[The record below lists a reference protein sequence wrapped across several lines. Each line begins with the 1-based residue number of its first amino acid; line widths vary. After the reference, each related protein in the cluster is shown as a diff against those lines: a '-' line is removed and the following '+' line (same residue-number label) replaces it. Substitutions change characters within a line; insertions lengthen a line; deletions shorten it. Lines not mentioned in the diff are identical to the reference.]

1 MSVLVIGSS
10 GYLGEYVVDELLSQ
24 GYDVVGFDLRAAED
38 RDRREREG
46 YAFERGDM
54 TSFADVSDA
63 ITTHDVDAA
72 VQLAYYG
79 TPENGLLD
87 SAEQEPYTASNTN
100 VTGFNNVL
108 ECARQFDLD
117 ALVWASSTVVYGP
130 PSYYDELDIETVDE
144 ESPTNPTSLYGACK
158 VHNEYV
164 AEMYR
169 REYGLDVAGIRLP
182 LIYGPRRYPGAQP
195 FIVEMFDTVAEGG
208 RIDIE
213 DGDTTWD
220 LLYER
225 DVGPLLASVLEAG
238 AYEQSVYNVYGHT
251 VTVREL
257 ASLALKFAPDD
268 ADVSVDDGDAAVLP
282 APLDDSRF
290 RTEFEYRPR
299 YDAESAVEDYLNTIA

>member
-10 GYLGEYVVDELLSQ
+10 GYLGEYVVDELLSR
-24 GYDVVGFDLRAAED
+24 GHDVVGFDLRATED
-38 RDRREREG
+38 RGRRERDG

-54 TSFADVSDA
+54 TSFADISDA
-63 ITTHDVDAA
+63 ITAHDVDAA

-87 SAEQEPYTASNTN
+87 SAEQAPYTASNTN

-130 PSYYDELDIETVDE
+130 PSYYDELGIEPVDE

-158 VHNEYV
+158 EHNEYV
-164 AEMYR
+164 ADMYR

-195 FIVEMFDTVAEGG
+195 FIVEMFDTVAGG
-208 RIDIE
+208 GSIDID

-225 DVGPLLASVLEAG
+225 DVGPLFASVLEAG
-238 AYEQSVYNVYGHT
+238 EYERSVYNVFGHT

-257 ASLALKFAPDD
+257 ASLALEFGPDD
-268 ADVSVDDGDAAVLP
+268 AEVSVADGDAAVLP
-282 APLDDSRF
+282 APLGDSRF
-290 RTEFEYRPR
+290 RAEFEYRPR
-299 YDAESAVEDYLNTIA
+299 YNAESAVEDYLNTIA